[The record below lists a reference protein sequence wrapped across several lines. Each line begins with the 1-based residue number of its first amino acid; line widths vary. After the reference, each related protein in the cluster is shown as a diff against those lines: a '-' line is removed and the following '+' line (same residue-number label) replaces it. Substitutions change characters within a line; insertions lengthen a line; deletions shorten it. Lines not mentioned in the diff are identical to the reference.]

1 MTSRIERVENSTES
15 NCWAI
20 LLERSGLV
28 LFSPGHCSLS
38 SRQLLFCVCSI
49 ISLLAYVERQATVCV
64 AESRHETIYCIII
77 LHNGL
82 QVTMNRNILTSVIV
96 NVVKLTWLKHE
107 FMKLKVCLS
116 SFQTGKLSLTW
127 MTYGS

>member
-49 ISLLAYVERQATVCV
+49 ISLLAYVERQATVCI

-77 LHNGL
+77 LQKPYKYFGW
-82 QVTMNRNILTSVIV
+82 I
-96 NVVKLTWLKHE
+96 
-107 FMKLKVCLS
+107 F
-116 SFQTGKLSLTW
+116 SFLFFVSAS
-127 MTYGS
+127 YIE